1 MNATINAYRGL
12 IRSELREHRS
22 LVLVPVSASL
32 VLVLLAMLGFV
43 FGNIEWEGESYR
55 WLTWLA
61 TVPTETIES
70 IELSALQQASRGITA
85 GLTAL
90 FFLPMLVVL
99 FGYLCGTLHDDRRDR
114 SILFWKSLPIADHSS
129 VLAKLAVAVL
139 VVPAIIV
146 ACVLITQ
153 GLVMVMGTI
162 GLWFIGL
169 DPMALIWK
177 PAQMLT
183 QSGLLILAV
192 AIQALWLLP
201 AAGWLLLCSA
211 YAPRVPWLF
220 ALAVPGALSIGLRL
234 MDTLLGTNLKRW
246 DPMIELGQRAF
257 QGPLPTTIQLS
268 FNLDAREA
276 DTMVQGIPLLQLNEV
291 LGFLA
296 SGRLWLGLL
305 VAAGLIALA
314 IEGRRRAG
322 EL

>member
-1 MNATINAYRGL
+1 MNATITAYRGL

-22 LVLVPVSASL
+22 LVLVPVATSL
-32 VLVLLAMLGFV
+32 LLVLLAILGF
-43 FGNIEWEGESYR
+43 FYGSIEWQGESYR

-61 TVPTETIES
+61 TVPAETIES
-70 IELSALQQASRGITA
+70 IELSALQQASRGISA
-85 GLTAL
+85 GLTVL

-139 VVPAIIV
+139 VVPALITV
-146 ACVLITQ
+146 CVLATQ
-153 GLVMVMGTI
+153 GLVMIMATI

-169 DPMALIWK
+169 DPITLIWG
-177 PAQMLT
+177 PAQLLS

-220 ALAVPGALSIGLRL
+220 ALAVPGALSVGLRL
-234 MDTLLGTNLKRW
+234 TDTLLGTHLKDW
-246 DPMIELGQRAF
+246 DPMVELARRAF
-257 QGPLPTTIQLS
+257 QGPLPTSAQIGIDLQT
-268 FNLDAREA
+268 REA
-276 DTMVQGIPLLQLNEV
+276 DAMVQGMPLLQLNDV

-296 SGRLWLGLL
+296 SGRLWWGLL